1 MGGGGP
7 EGKSDKPTTQKQQG
21 DKKPNSNLVGY
32 ASALLKKKE
41 EEKSS
46 GDSIAT
52 ASESKNDDS
61 NAVEATKSIETAGDN
76 EVDTLTRQTEEM
88 EREILSEFH
97 DLSLIGNKDA
107 SSSSPQNRNDKSA
120 GLSSDGKTEETVS
133 GTASSST
140 RNSLPIL
147 PAAGPYETEDAATE
161 TLTYSV
167 SEQTESA
174 SSPTKAKKS
183 EQLID
188 IRNAQDFP
196 SRDMNSSVDKGEV
209 ASPPPSNNA
218 EEEQPADKPKTP
230 VVWGSKSFAEVSVS
244 RFVVENV
251 DLLISSLHYYAYI
264 NSVFLLSFHR

>member
-1 MGGGGP
+1 M
-7 EGKSDKPTTQKQQG
+7 
-21 DKKPNSNLVGY
+21 GY

-46 GDSIAT
+46 GDSTAT

-107 SSSSPQNRNDKSA
+107 SSSSSQNRNGKSA
-120 GLSSDGKTEETVS
+120 GLSSDGKTEETLS

-251 DLLISSLHYYAYI
+251 DLLISSLHYCAYI
-264 NSVFLLSFHR
+264 NSVFLL